1 MLSQVLSTD
10 HFITMRLKVHS
21 ERQGSPTEKK
31 NQPEMLLLAETKGY
45 ERHFDGIF
53 TSSNNVYM
61 FFI

>member
-1 MLSQVLSTD
+1 
-10 HFITMRLKVHS
+10 MRLKVHS

-31 NQPEMLLLAETKGY
+31 NQPEMLLLLAETKGY